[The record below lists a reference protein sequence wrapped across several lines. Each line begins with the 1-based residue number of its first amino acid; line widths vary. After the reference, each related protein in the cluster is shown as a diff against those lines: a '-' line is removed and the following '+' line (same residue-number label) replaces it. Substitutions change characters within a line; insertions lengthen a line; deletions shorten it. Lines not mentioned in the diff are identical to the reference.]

1 MKITIFHHQACDVML
16 HEIYLVSRSQTIYMI
31 ERSDYGEQFKVAN
44 DDESCAGIVVVDRN
58 EECVANCFRPSYPLT
73 DLR

>member
-1 MKITIFHHQACDVML
+1 
-16 HEIYLVSRSQTIYMI
+16 MI